1 MLMPDV
7 FLCEITYNTVLTDAV
22 FSITVTCP
30 ELARESVAGQFL
42 HIKCGQERLL
52 RRPISICSIRGD
64 EVRFVFEVKGEG
76 TRWLSE
82 CEKGQRL
89 DILGPLGNGFTMP
102 EGNLI
107 IVGGGVG
114 TPPMLFAAES
124 AKKNV
129 MAVLGFRSKDRVILT
144 NEFKALC
151 DEVYITTDDGSAG
164 IHGMVTGPLEALLK
178 KGGYDAVMS
187 CGQLIMQK
195 AVAELCA
202 RYNIPCQVSVE
213 ERMGCGVG
221 ACLVCA
227 CETVTNGVRQ
237 MSRAC
242 TDGPVFDA
250 SEVVW

>member
-1 MLMPDV
+1 MPDV
-7 FLCEITYNTVLTDAV
+7 FLCEIIDNTVLTDAV
-22 FSITVTCP
+22 FSITVICP
-30 ELARESVAGQFL
+30 ELARESTPGQFL
-42 HIKCGQERLL
+42 HIKCGQERIL

-82 CEKGQRL
+82 CVIGQRL

-102 EGNLI
+102 EGNVI
-107 IVGGGVG
+107 VVGGGVG

-129 MAVLGFRSKDRVILT
+129 TAILGFRSKDRVILT
-144 NEFKALC
+144 NEFEALC
-151 DEVYITTDDGSAG
+151 DEVYITTDDGSTG
-164 IHGMVTGPLEALLK
+164 IHGMVTAPLEVLLK
-178 KGGYDAVMS
+178 KGGYDTVMT

-195 AVAELCA
+195 AVAALCA

-242 TDGPVFDA
+242 ADGPVFDA